1 MPGTAM
7 MIGTMALLFGV
18 FDGFKGATTLLLW
31 GDDRLPDLRDLSRHL
46 ATGRSP
52 AIDLEDIIW
61 ARAPGDCAV
70 RISHTREAAHGLRQ
84 RRDGEQ
90 TRVEC
95 GLTNV
100 ELNRFADL
108 IDALLPHPNG
118 HQYLDLDVPDQPL
131 QIIVSKGEYTEG
143 YPPRMRPME
152 TLAGDRAG

>member
-1 MPGTAM
+1 M

-18 FDGFKGATTLLLW
+18 FDDFKGATTLLLW
-31 GDDRLPDLRDLSRHL
+31 GDDRLPDLRDLSRDL
-46 ATGRSP
+46 ATGRLQSV
-52 AIDLEDIIW
+52 DLEDLTW
-61 ARAPGDCAV
+61 TRTRGDCAV
-70 RISHTREAAHGLRQ
+70 RISNTREAAHGLRL
-84 RRDGEQ
+84 RRDGER

-95 GLTNV
+95 GLANG

-143 YPPRMRPME
+143 YPPRMKPME